1 MCKHALR
8 PSVDSSDREAG
19 VPQVHDDIGGWTRL
33 CNGVFLFHDIG
44 ALLPDGAIVAPSRPV
59 SLTGTA
65 A

>member
-1 MCKHALR
+1 M
-8 PSVDSSDREAG
+8 
-19 VPQVHDDIGGWTRL
+19 PQVRNDIGGWTRL